1 MLVLK
6 NTSKRESGRKVQISN
21 IQAAKTISDVIR
33 TCLGPKAMLKMLMDP
48 MGGIVMTNDG
58 NAILRE
64 IQVQH
69 PAAKS
74 MIEISRTQDEEV
86 GDGTTSVIILAGEL
100 LKVAEPFLL
109 ESMHP
114 TVVIAAYRQALED
127 AVDIMR
133 NELATPVDINNR
145 DEMLKIIKSSLGTK
159 FIKGWNDL
167 ACGIALDAVK
177 CVHIEEKGHKEIDI
191 KRYAKVEKVPGGSI
205 DMSEILDGVMFN
217 KDVTHTGMKRRIENP
232 RIVML
237 DCNLEYKKGESQTNM
252 EFMQETDFRRILQ
265 LEEDYIKQICNDII
279 ALKPDLVLT
288 EKGVSDLAQH
298 FLLKSGI
305 SAIRRIRKSDM
316 NRVARAVGGQIVHR
330 TEELKD
336 SDVGTNCGLFEI
348 KKFGDEYFTFLT
360 KCKEPKACT
369 ILLRGASKDVL
380 MEVERNLQDAMN
392 VTRNVMMDPY
402 LVPGGG
408 AVEAALAH
416 RLIEKSKAIP
426 GVGQWPYRALAEA
439 LKVIPKTLMQNCGVN
454 TIRTM
459 TTLTAKHATG
469 GATWGVDGDTGNIVD
484 MNDFGVW
491 DTFQVKSQVLKTA
504 IETAILL
511 LRIDDI
517 VSGVKKMSDLEAEK
531 MAGKFQESQPQEPP
545 GEE

>member
-1 MLVLK
+1 MLVLNQ
-6 NTSKRESGRKVQISN
+6 NTKRESGRKVQLGN
-21 IQAAKTISDVIR
+21 IKAARCISDIIR

-100 LKVAEPFLL
+100 LKVAEPFLV
-109 ESMHP
+109 ENMHP
-114 TVVIAAYRQALED
+114 TVIIAAYRQALED
-127 AVDIMR
+127 AVEIMR
-133 NELATPVDINNR
+133 NNISIPVDTTNR
-145 DEMLKIIKSSLGTK
+145 EQMIKIIKSSLGTK
-159 FIKGWNDL
+159 FMKGWNDL
-167 ACGIALDAVK
+167 ACGIALDAVN
-177 CVHIEEKGHKEIDI
+177 CVHMDDAGRKEIDI
-191 KRYAKVEKVPGGSI
+191 KRYAKVEKIPGGCI
-205 DMSEILDGVMFN
+205 EDSEILNGVMFN
-217 KDVTHTGMKRRIENP
+217 KDVVHTGMKRKIENP
-232 RIVML
+232 RIIML

-252 EFMQETDFRRILQ
+252 EFMQETDFRKILQ
-265 LEEDYIKQICNDII
+265 LEEDYIKQICDDII
-279 ALKPDLVLT
+279 AMKPDLVLT

-298 FLLKSGI
+298 FLLKAGI
-305 SAIRRIRKSDM
+305 SSCRRLRKSDM

-330 TEELKD
+330 TEELKE
-336 SDVGTNCGLFEI
+336 SDVGTECGLFEI

-360 KCKEPKACT
+360 KCKAPKACT

-380 MEVERNLQDAMN
+380 MEVERNLADAMN
-392 VTRNVMMDPY
+392 VARNVIMDPH

-416 RLIEKSKAIP
+416 KLNEKSKAIL
-426 GVGQWPYRALAEA
+426 GVGQWPYRALADA
-439 LKVIPKTLMQNCGVN
+439 LKIIPKTLMQNCGVN

-459 TTLTAKHATG
+459 TTLTAKHATEG
-469 GATWGVDGDTGNIVD
+469 NTWGVDGETGKIVD

-491 DTFQVKSQVLKTA
+491 DTFQVKAQVMKTA

-517 VSGVKKMSDLEAEK
+517 VSGVKKQSDIDAEK
-531 MAGKFQESQPQEPP
+531 MAGKFQQQNPDAPA
-545 GEE
+545 EE